1 MLGPGEARR
10 ERILLLKFRHK
21 EGLDK
26 GNKNKNKNK
35 KGKDEKLFERKIN
48 KIW

>member
-1 MLGPGEARR
+1 MAMFRPGEAKR

-21 EGLDK
+21 EGLDE
-26 GNKNKNKNK
+26 GSKNKIRKA
-35 KGKDEKLFERKIN
+35 KDEKLLKRKIN

>member
-1 MLGPGEARR
+1 MFGPGEARR

-21 EGLDK
+21 DGLDK
-26 GNKNKNKNK
+26 GDENKNRKA
-35 KGKDEKLFERKIN
+35 KDEKLFERKIN

>member
-1 MLGPGEARR
+1 MFGPGEARR

-21 EGLDK
+21 EGLDE
-26 GNKNKNKNK
+26 GSKNKNRKA
-35 KGKDEKLFERKIN
+35 KDEKFFERKIN